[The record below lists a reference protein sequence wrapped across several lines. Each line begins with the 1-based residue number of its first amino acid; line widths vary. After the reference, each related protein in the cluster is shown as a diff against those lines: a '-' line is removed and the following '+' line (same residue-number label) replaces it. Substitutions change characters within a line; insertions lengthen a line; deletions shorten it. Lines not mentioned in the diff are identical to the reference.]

1 MTAPEL
7 HQVWTRFVES
17 WKFRPFVT
25 AYSVGLIPVGVLAI
39 IFGDKVSRALGELAA
54 NSISRGMG
62 FALFTG
68 GVITLLGILSRRA
81 LSVTLGMG
89 FMAVGLS
96 IYGVGVILG
105 LGLGGMVAAPVALI
119 AAIASIRQA
128 VTMAQVTEVNGDL

>member
-7 HQVWTRFVES
+7 RHVWTRLVES

-25 AYSVGLIPVGVLAI
+25 AYSIGLIPVGVLAI

-81 LSVTLGMG
+81 LSMTLGMG
-89 FMAVGLS
+89 FMAFGLGL
-96 IYGVGVILG
+96 YGVGVILG

>member
-1 MTAPEL
+1 M
-7 HQVWTRFVES
+7 
-17 WKFRPFVT
+17 
-25 AYSVGLIPVGVLAI
+25 GVLAI

>member
-1 MTAPEL
+1 MIAPEL
-7 HQVWTRFVES
+7 RQVWTRLVES

-25 AYSVGLIPVGVLAI
+25 AYSIGLIPVGVLAI

-119 AAIASIRQA
+119 AAVASIRQA

>member
-7 HQVWTRFVES
+7 RQVWTRLVES

-25 AYSVGLIPVGVLAI
+25 AYSIGLIPVGVLAI

-62 FALFTG
+62 FAMFTG
-68 GVITLLGILSRRA
+68 GIITLLGILSRRA
-81 LSVTLGMG
+81 LSMTLGMG
-89 FMAVGLS
+89 FMALGLG
-96 IYGVGVILG
+96 IYGFGVILG

-128 VTMAQVTEVNGDL
+128 VTMAQVTEVNGDY

>member
-7 HQVWTRFVES
+7 RQVWTRLVES

-25 AYSVGLIPVGVLAI
+25 AYSIGLIPVGVLAI

-62 FALFTG
+62 FAMFTG

-81 LSVTLGMG
+81 LSMTLGMG
-89 FMAVGLS
+89 FMAFGLG
-96 IYGVGVILG
+96 IYGFGVILG

-128 VTMAQVTEVNGDL
+128 VTMAQVTEVNGDY

>member
-1 MTAPEL
+1 
-7 HQVWTRFVES
+7 
-17 WKFRPFVT
+17 
-25 AYSVGLIPVGVLAI
+25 VGVLAI

-62 FALFTG
+62 FAMFTG
-68 GVITLLGILSRRA
+68 GVIALLGILSRRA

-89 FMAVGLS
+89 FMALGLG
-96 IYGVGVILG
+96 IYGFGVILG